1 MTIFTQLF
9 LTGGRTRSQS
19 QININRRFRER
30 QVISNSP
37 APRIRKTPSFHLNKN
52 LPFINTGTGFKEMFS
67 NNNFLNY
74 EDYEYEDVG
83 LLNFKEPTNERRR
96 KYSSFP
102 LKLHRKSERRS
113 DSLLEGFRSNSDL
126 SSLIT
131 FAGLWI
137 IWQQYL
143 VRSQCR
149 TTNISD
155 HRMLQADNDPVSSSD
170 LLGNITLP
178 ISPIQDLLNNVGSFG

>member
-9 LTGGRTRSQS
+9 LTGGRARGRP

-37 APRIRKTPSFHLNKN
+37 RIRKTPSFHLNTN
-52 LPFINTGTGFKEMFS
+52 LPFINTEAGF
-67 NNNFLNY
+67 NNFLNY
-74 EDYEYEDVG
+74 DDYEYEDVG
-83 LLNFKEPTNERRR
+83 LLNFKELTNERRR
-96 KYSSFP
+96 KYSNFP
-102 LKLHRKSERRS
+102 LRLHRKSERRS
-113 DSLLEGFRSNSDL
+113 DSLLDGFRSNSDL

-143 VRSQCR
+143 VKLQCR
-149 TTNISD
+149 TNNISD
-155 HRMLQADNDPVSSSD
+155 QNTA
-170 LLGNITLP
+170 GG
-178 ISPIQDLLNNVGSFG
+178 Q